1 MECDENMV
9 ATNFRTE
16 KLLKELTDLFK
27 KRLDNFDDLKY
38 FALDG
43 EEKDV
48 KFCYGKAAGYR
59 RSIYDLLI
67 AFDLTDTE
75 LYRRNDDHFELK
87 YLVERE
93 KELAELNE

>member
-1 MECDENMV
+1 MA

-27 KRLDNFDDLKY
+27 KRQDNFEDLKY

-59 RSIYDLLI
+59 RSIYDLLV
-67 AFDLTDTE
+67 AFDLTGTD
-75 LYRRNDDHFELK
+75 LYKQNDEHFELQ
-87 YLVERE
+87 YLKKREEERE
-93 KELAELNE
+93 ALNQ